1 MSSDTAASPRPLDA
15 RTRWSIRLG
24 VWVLRVLAATWRV
37 RVHGREPWTVRQAR
51 GAPAVVLTLW
61 HGQMLPILIAHR
73 GQPCRVLVSEHR
85 DGEIIAQVLAAFGF
99 GAVRGSSTRGGTRA
113 LLQLAQVVQDGH
125 DIAITPDGP
134 RGPNRSVAAGPLL
147 IAQRTGAAL
156 VPLVADVSRAWRL
169 RSWDAFEIP
178 KPFARITV
186 LYDEPLQVAAD
197 SAREAAAQVT
207 RVSEAMLRAETRCR
221 ALHAGAPSSDEAW
234 PSPRV
239 PAA

>member
-1 MSSDTAASPRPLDA
+1 VTSDAVPTPRALDA

-24 VWVLRVLAATWRV
+24 VWVLRALAATWRV
-37 RVHGREPWTVRQAR
+37 HVHGREPWTQRQSR

-61 HGQMLPILIAHR
+61 HGQMLPILVAHR

-134 RGPNRSVAAGPLL
+134 RGPNRSVAPGPLL
-147 IAQRTGAAL
+147 IAQRTGAEL
-156 VPLVADVSRAWRL
+156 VPLVAEVSRAWRL

-178 KPFARITV
+178 KPFARVTV
-186 LYDEPLQVAAD
+186 LYDAPLGIVAD
-197 SAREAAAQVT
+197 SAREAAAQTTLVAD
-207 RVSEAMLRAETRCR
+207 AMARAAERCR
-221 ALHAGAPSSDEAW
+221 ALHDGGTRRDAERVT
-234 PSPRV
+234 PRV
-239 PAA
+239 PAS

>member
-1 MSSDTAASPRPLDA
+1 MSSEAAPAPRALDA

-24 VWVLRVLAATWRV
+24 VWVLRALAATWRV
-37 RVHGREPWTVRQAR
+37 RVHGREPWAQRQSR

-73 GQPCRVLVSEHR
+73 GEPCRVLVSEHR

-134 RGPNRSVAAGPLL
+134 RGPNRSVAPGPLL
-147 IAQRTGAAL
+147 IAQRTGAVL
-156 VPLVADVSRAWRL
+156 VPLVAEVSRAWRL

-178 KPFARITV
+178 KPFARVTV
-186 LYDEPLQVAAD
+186 LYDAPLDVVAE
-197 SAREAAAQVT
+197 SAREAAAQTT
-207 RVSEAMLRAETRCR
+207 RVADAMARAADRCR
-221 ALHAGAPSSDEAW
+221 ALHTGGTWRETEQAA
-234 PSPRV
+234 PRV
-239 PAA
+239 SAS